1 MRILLWHVH
10 GSWTDAFVRGRH
22 EYLLPVLPGGGP
34 WGLGRAGR
42 DWPDSVREV
51 ALAGLDA
58 DTIDAVVLQRP
69 EEIDEVTAVLGRR
82 PGIDLPAVYLEHN
95 TPKGNFPFTRHP
107 LADRDTI
114 PVVHVTHF
122 NKLAWDTGSAP
133 VLVVEHGIP
142 DPGQLYT
149 GELPELAVV
158 VNEPVRRGRV
168 TGTDLLPAF
177 AAVAPVHV
185 FGMKTEG
192 LAAAAGFEGARLKL
206 RGDLK
211 PRELH
216 RALARCRVYVHP
228 MRWTSL
234 GLSLLEAMH
243 LGMPVVALATTE
255 APRAVPPEA
264 GAVSTDVGELLRAA
278 SRLIAN
284 PEEARRRGAAAREAA
299 LARYSLG
306 RFLDDWDVLLADLRP
321 RYPGIR
327 QPGGRTSDIR
337 FPENE
342 RLEEQILVPARE
354 RKNP

>member
-1 MRILLWHVH
+1 MRILVWHVH

-22 EYLLPVLPGGGP
+22 EYLLPVLPDGGP

-42 DWPDSVREV
+42 GWPDSVREV
-51 ALAGLDA
+51 SLAGLDA
-58 DTIDAVVLQRP
+58 DAIDAVVLQRP
-69 EEIDEVTAVLGRR
+69 EEIEEVTARLGRR
-82 PGIDLPAVYLEHN
+82 PGVDLPAVFLEHN
-95 TPKGNFPFTRHP
+95 TPKENFPFSRHP
-107 LADRDTI
+107 LADQYSI

-122 NKLAWDTGSAP
+122 NKLAWDTGWAP
-133 VLVVEHGIP
+133 AVVIEHGIP
-142 DPGQLYT
+142 DPGPLYT

-177 AAVAPVHV
+177 ADAAPVHV

-192 LAAAAGFEGARLKL
+192 LAVAAGFENARLRI

-216 RALARCRVYVHP
+216 REMARCRVYVHP

-264 GAVSTDVGELLRAA
+264 GAISTDVNDLLKAA
-278 SRLIAN
+278 RRLLSN
-284 PEEARRRGAAAREAA
+284 PEESRRRGVAAREAV
-299 LARYSLG
+299 LARYSLD
-306 RFLDDWDVLLADLRP
+306 RFLHDWDTLLADLH
-321 RYPGIR
+321 PGLR
-327 QPGGRTSDIR
+327 DTQRRNGK
-337 FPENE
+337 
-342 RLEEQILVPARE
+342 ILVPVPE
-354 RKNP
+354 RKDP

>member
-22 EYLLPVLPGGGP
+22 EYLLPVLPDGGP

-51 ALAGLDA
+51 PLAGIDA
-58 DTIDAVVLQRP
+58 DAIDVVVLQRP
-69 EEIDEVTAVLGRR
+69 EEIAEVSASLGRR
-82 PGIDLPAVYLEHN
+82 PGAGLPAVFLEHN

-107 LADRDTI
+107 LADQDTI

-122 NKLAWDTGSAP
+122 NKLAWDTGWAP
-133 VLVVEHGIP
+133 SLVVEHGIP

-177 AAVAPVHV
+177 AAAAPVHV

-192 LAAAAGFEGARLKL
+192 LAAAAGFENARLRI

-216 RALARCRVYVHP
+216 REMARCRVYVHP

-255 APRAVPPEA
+255 AARAVPPEA
-264 GAVSTDVGELLRAA
+264 GAVSTDVEDLLRAA
-278 SRLIAN
+278 RRLLAN

-306 RFLDDWDVLLADLRP
+306 RFLHDWDTLLADLHPHLR
-321 RYPGIR
+321 GIQR
-327 QPGGRTSDIR
+327 Q
-337 FPENE
+337 
-342 RLEEQILVPARE
+342 EEKILVPAPE
-354 RKNP
+354 RKDS

>member
-22 EYLLPVLPGGGP
+22 EYVLPVLPEGGP

-42 DWPDSVREV
+42 LWPGSVQQV
-51 ALAGLDA
+51 PLAELDA
-58 DTIDAVVLQRP
+58 GSVDAVVLQRP
-69 EEIDEVTAVLGRR
+69 EEIEAVHQALGRR
-82 PGIDLPAVYLEHN
+82 PGAGLPAVYLEHN

-107 LADRDTI
+107 LADQDSI
-114 PVVHVTHF
+114 PLVHVTHF
-122 NKLAWDTGSAP
+122 NKLAWDNGSAP
-133 VLVVEHGIP
+133 ALVIEHGIP
-142 DPGQLYT
+142 DPGPLYT

-177 AAVAPVHV
+177 AAVAPLHV

-192 LAAAAGFEGARLKL
+192 LLAASGFDGARLHV

-216 RALARCRVYVHP
+216 RELARCRVYVHP

-243 LGMPVVALATTE
+243 LGMPVLALATTE

-264 GAVSTDVGELLRAA
+264 GTVSADVGELLRSAA
-278 SRLIAN
+278 RLIAN

-299 LARYSLG
+299 LARYSLA
-306 RFLDDWDVLLADLRP
+306 RFLADWDTVLADLRP
-321 RYPGIR
+321 RAVY
-327 QPGGRTSDIR
+327 SNYHDHY
-337 FPENE
+337 
-342 RLEEQILVPARE
+342 RE
-354 RKNP
+354 AEKQALR